1 MKLVLKWMLL
11 ITLMMTSLKGFS
23 QNVTDSTSIQLKKP
37 IAKLVIKDLI
47 TGDGAKKELV
57 LTLDKINFLEQK
69 IVLKDSIIFSLNT
82 QVGNF
87 ESIMLTKSNQL
98 ALSQELSKRL
108 QTDLKKQK
116 LKTKLMGGAGL
127 VAIAGVILI
136 LK

>member
-11 ITLMMTSLKGFS
+11 ITLTMTSLKSFS

-47 TGDGAKKELV
+47 TGDGAKKELA

-69 IVLKDSIIFSLNT
+69 IVLKDSIILSLNS

-98 ALSQELSKRL
+98 ALSQELSKKL

-116 LKTKLMGGAGL
+116 LKTKLMGGAGIL
-127 VAIAGVILI
+127 VAVGVAILV
-136 LK
+136 K

>member
-11 ITLMMTSLKGFS
+11 ITLMMMSLKGFS

-47 TGDGAKKELV
+47 TGDGLKEE
-57 LTLDKINFLEQK
+57 LTLSISKIGLLEQK
-69 IVLKDSIIFSLNT
+69 VVLKDSVIKNLNF

-87 ESIMLTKSNQL
+87 KSIMITKSDQL
-98 ALSQELSKRL
+98 TLSQELSKRL